1 MPAAPVRFRRFR
13 PVLPVPDKLPNSRR
27 EFIETTGRLCQMLG
41 LPRSTGQ
48 IYGLLYLSPRP
59 LTLDDIADL
68 LSISKASASTGT
80 RQLLG
85 WQAVKEVWVPGDRRD
100 HFEALGDLREL
111 LRAGYRNFFQ
121 PKFEKSQRKLDV
133 LLAALDADRKEAA
146 ITREDY
152 AFCRERLENL
162 GRLQGRIDKML
173 PLAEKFL

>member
-1 MPAAPVRFRRFR
+1 MSDS
-13 PVLPVPDKLPNSRR
+13 LSNSRR
-27 EFIETTGRLCQMLG
+27 EFVETAGRLCQMLG

-59 LTLDDIADL
+59 LSLDDIAER

-80 RQLLG
+80 RQLAS
-85 WQAVKEVWVPGDRRD
+85 WQAVKEVWIPGDRRD

-133 LLAALDADRKEAA
+133 LIAALEQDHRDGA
-146 ITREDY
+146 ISAEDFS
-152 AFCRERLENL
+152 FCRERLGNL
-162 GRLQGRIDKML
+162 GKLQDRVDQIL

>member
-1 MPAAPVRFRRFR
+1 
-13 PVLPVPDKLPNSRR
+13 VPDQLPKSRR

-48 IYGLLYLSPRP
+48 IYGLLYLSPTP
-59 LTLDDIADL
+59 LSLDDIAEL

-80 RQLLG
+80 RQLLS

-100 HFEALGDLREL
+100 HFEAIGDLREL

-121 PKFEKSQRKLDV
+121 PKLEKSGRKLDV
-133 LLAALDADRKEAA
+133 LLAALDADRKDGA
-146 ITREDY
+146 ITKEEH
-152 AFCRERLENL
+152 AFCRERLNSL
-162 GRLQGRIDKML
+162 GKLQDRIQKML

>member
-1 MPAAPVRFRRFR
+1 
-13 PVLPVPDKLPNSRR
+13 
-27 EFIETTGRLCQMLG
+27 MLG

-48 IYGLLYLSPRP
+48 IYGLLYLSPKP
-59 LTLDDIADL
+59 LSLDDIATL

-80 RQLLG
+80 RQLAT

-133 LLAALDADRKEAA
+133 LLTTLEADHQAGLVTPA
-146 ITREDY
+146 DY
-152 AFCRERLENL
+152 AFSRERLNNL
-162 GRLQGRIDKML
+162 GKLQDKLENIL
-173 PLAEKFL
+173 PLAERFL